1 MASNIASTKRASRYV
16 RVSRPDQN
24 PNLQLDETGELISRR
39 GWVLADS
46 FIDEGISGSKRQRP
60 HLNRMLDGARRRD
73 FDVLVVW
80 RADRLFRSLKHMV
93 VTLDELAALGIDFV
107 SVTEPFDTT
116 TPQGR
121 LLLHLV
127 AAMAEFEREL
137 IRERTR
143 AGLAAAR
150 RRGVR
155 LGRPRVDIDLDEVS
169 LLRSKGNSIRQIAK
183 ALGVSASSIHRAM
196 KKGG

>member
-1 MASNIASTKRASRYV
+1 MENGNSSSTKRAARYV

-24 PNLQLDETGELISRR
+24 PNLQLDETSALISRR
-39 GWVLADS
+39 GWVLAES
-46 FIDEGISGSKRQRP
+46 FVDQGISGSKRQRP

-127 AAMAEFEREL
+127 AYFAESERPNRG
-137 IRERTR
+137 IVITQIAIVNGADD
-143 AGLAAAR
+143 AG
-150 RRGVR
+150 VSF
-155 LGRPRVDIDLDEVS
+155 S
-169 LLRSKGNSIRQIAK
+169 LLGFA
-183 ALGVSASSIHRAM
+183 A
-196 KKGG
+196 